1 MGLLSAL
8 FGGKQKKIKAYL
20 DQQATLLDVRTP
32 GEFNTGSVNNA
43 VNIPL
48 DKLSSNLK
56 KLPKDRPV
64 IVFCR
69 TGSRSAMA
77 KRILT
82 QKGFDVLNGGGW
94 GSVDAA
100 VKG

>member
-8 FGGKQKKIKAYL
+8 FGGKQKKIKAYMERS
-20 DQQATLLDVRTP
+20 ATLLDVRTP
-32 GEFNTGSVNNA
+32 GEFKTGSVKNA
-43 VNIPL
+43 INIPL
-48 DKLSSNLK
+48 DKLSTNLK
-56 KLPKDRPV
+56 KVPQDKPV

-82 QKGFDVLNGGGW
+82 QKGYDVLNGGGW
-94 GSVDAA
+94 GSVDST